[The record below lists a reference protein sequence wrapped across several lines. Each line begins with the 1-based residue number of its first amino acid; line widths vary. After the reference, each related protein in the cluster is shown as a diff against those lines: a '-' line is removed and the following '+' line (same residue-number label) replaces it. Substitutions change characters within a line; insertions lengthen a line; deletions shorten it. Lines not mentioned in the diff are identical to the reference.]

1 MAMSEHTA
9 KAFDIDLQELTR
21 MVAEMGGLAE
31 KQIGG
36 FGRRARTS
44 AIPIARSAT
53 VAADPDID
61 ALQREIEEK
70 AVLTIAR
77 RQPMAVDLREIVGA
91 LRVSNDLERIGD
103 LAKNIGKRVLA
114 LDGEFHPP
122 KLIRGVEHM
131 GALVLAQLK
140 EVLDAMPAT
149 ISSKALAVWNGDE
162 EIDAMCT
169 SLFRELLTYM
179 MEDPRNIT
187 FCIHLMFCAKNIE
200 RMGDHATNIAETVY
214 YMIEGH
220 AMADQRPKGDTPPPS
235 PHWLRRNDEGSAERM
250 KARILIVEDEEA
262 LTLLLRYNLEAEGYE
277 VETVAARR
285 RGGSAAQ
292 GDARPTS

>member
-9 KAFDIDLQELTR
+9 KAFDVDLQEIARL
-21 MVAEMGGLAE
+21 VAEMGGLAE
-31 KQIGG
+31 KQIADAIDGLA
-36 FGRRARTS
+36 RRDTDRAQRTVS
-44 AIPIARSAT
+44 GDLA
-53 VAADPDID
+53 ID
-61 ALQREIEEK
+61 ALQHEIEEK

-91 LRVSNDLERIGD
+91 LRVANDLERIGD

-114 LDGEFHPP
+114 LDSEFHPP

-140 EVLDAMPAT
+140 EVLDAYAGHDLK
-149 ISSKALAVWNGDE
+149 KAMAVWNGDE
-162 EIDAMCT
+162 AIDALCT

-214 YMIEGH
+214 FMIEGH
-220 AMADQRPKGDTPPPS
+220 AITDQRPKGDTTTTFAT
-235 PHWLRRNDEGSAERM
+235 LAAE
-250 KARILIVEDEEA
+250 
-262 LTLLLRYNLEAEGYE
+262 N
-277 VETVAARR
+277 
-285 RGGSAAQ
+285 
-292 GDARPTS
+292 

>member
-1 MAMSEHTA
+1 MVMPEHTA
-9 KAFDIDLQELTR
+9 KAFDVDLQEITR

-31 KQIGG
+31 RQIADSVDALA
-36 FGRRARTS
+36 RRDSDRAQR
-44 AIPIARSAT
+44 T
-53 VAADPDID
+53 VAGDPSID
-61 ALQREIEEK
+61 ALQAEIEEK

-77 RQPMAVDLREIVGA
+77 RQPMAVDLREIIGA
-91 LRVSNDLERIGD
+91 LRVANDLERIGD

-131 GALVLAQLK
+131 GALVLTQLK
-140 EVLDAMPAT
+140 EVLDAYAGHDLK
-149 ISSKALAVWNGDE
+149 KALVVWNGDE
-162 EIDAMCT
+162 EVDAMCT

-220 AMADQRPKGDTPPPS
+220 AIADQRPKGDTTS
-235 PHWLRRNDEGSAERM
+235 FA
-250 KARILIVEDEEA
+250 
-262 LTLLLRYNLEAEGYE
+262 
-277 VETVAARR
+277 TVAAEK
-285 RGGSAAQ
+285 
-292 GDARPTS
+292 

>member
-1 MAMSEHTA
+1 MVMPEHTA
-9 KAFDIDLQELTR
+9 KAFDVDLQELTR

-31 KQIGG
+31 KQIADAVDALA
-36 FGRRARTS
+36 RRDADR
-44 AIPIARSAT
+44 AQRT
-53 VAADPDID
+53 VASDPSID
-61 ALQREIEEK
+61 ALQAEIEER

-131 GALVLAQLK
+131 GALVLTQLK
-140 EVLDAMPAT
+140 EVLDSYAGHDLKKAMV
-149 ISSKALAVWNGDE
+149 VWNGDE
-162 EIDAMCT
+162 EIDATCT

-220 AMADQRPKGDTPPPS
+220 AIADQRPKGDTTS
-235 PHWLRRNDEGSAERM
+235 FATLAAE
-250 KARILIVEDEEA
+250 K
-262 LTLLLRYNLEAEGYE
+262 
-277 VETVAARR
+277 
-285 RGGSAAQ
+285 
-292 GDARPTS
+292 